1 MTKSTKHSNFN
12 FKYKKE
18 PKKQKPY
25 ITISRDLFAKFTPEV
40 SKIQPFI
47 GGPTNG
53 DSADASVLLLFY
65 SIREHPLMTSLFWVG
80 R

>member
-25 ITISRDLFAKFTPEV
+25 IIISGDLFAKFTPEV
-40 SKIQPFI
+40 TKIQPFI

-53 DSADASVLLLFY
+53 DSADASVLLMFY
-65 SIREHPLMTSLFWVG
+65 SIKNQSQVTLYD
-80 R
+80 

>member
-25 ITISRDLFAKFTPEV
+25 IIISGDLFAKFTPEV
-40 SKIQPFI
+40 TKIQPFI

-53 DSADASVLLLFY
+53 DSADASVLLMFY
-65 SIREHPLMTSLFWVG
+65 SIKNQSQVTLND
-80 R
+80 

>member
-25 ITISRDLFAKFTPEV
+25 IIISRDLFAKFTPEV

-53 DSADASVLLLFY
+53 DSADASVLLMFY
-65 SIREHPLMTSLFWVG
+65 SIKNQSQVTLYD
-80 R
+80 